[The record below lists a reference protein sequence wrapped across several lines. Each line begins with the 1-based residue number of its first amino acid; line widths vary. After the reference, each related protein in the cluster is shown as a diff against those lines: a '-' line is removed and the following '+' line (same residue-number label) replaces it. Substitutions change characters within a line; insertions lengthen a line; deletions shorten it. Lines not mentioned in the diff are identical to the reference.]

1 MVDQDESETARET
14 GHRRL
19 NLRDIRDSEPG
30 VEETPREDR
39 VGDKLRA
46 ARLKRGEDLAKVAE
60 SLRIRRAYLEALED
74 GRYAALPGRTYAL
87 GFVRSYGAYLG
98 FDGASMADA
107 YKQEFMPAEALR
119 EAAAEA
125 GHAGHGAASS
135 GDNFTFPEVVEEAR
149 LPRGSLIIL
158 FFLLAGAIYGGW
170 YLSISAD
177 RMVSERVPAAQTRTA
192 EEAATPETPILPER
206 EQSFAGDRATAS
218 PLRNRPSARE
228 EESLDTPLATAPAL
242 SGNSVDTAAE
252 TANEP
257 APAPGDAEDTQQLA
271 ALAPEAETAESQPV
285 VTDPRAGRP
294 DETASTEE
302 GPESAAELGQGRVL
316 GGGDAS
322 GRVIVRALK
331 DAWMRIEDGNG
342 TVLINETLKAGDV
355 YRTPD
360 LQGLVLVARDAGA
373 FEILVD
379 EQSVGYAGPSG
390 LVLTGKSLNPAD
402 LR

>member
-30 VEETPREDR
+30 VEEAPREDR

-125 GHAGHGAASS
+125 GGHGAASS

-218 PLRNRPSARE
+218 PLRSRPSERE
-228 EESLDTPLATAPAL
+228 AESLDTTQAAAPAL
-242 SGNSVDTAAE
+242 SEESGNAAAE

-257 APAPGDAEDTQQLA
+257 APAPGDTENTQQLA
-271 ALAPEAETAESQPV
+271 ALAPEAETAASQSV

-302 GPESAAELGQGRVL
+302 GPESAAELGEGRVL
-316 GGGDAS
+316 GGSDAS

>member
-1 MVDQDESETARET
+1 MVDQDEYETARET

-30 VEETPREDR
+30 MEETPREDR

-125 GHAGHGAASS
+125 GHGAAGS

-218 PLRNRPSARE
+218 PLRSRPSERE
-228 EESLDTPLATAPAL
+228 AESLDTPQAAAPAL
-242 SGNSVDTAAE
+242 SEESGNAAAE

-257 APAPGDAEDTQQLA
+257 APASGEAENTQQLA
-271 ALAPEAETAESQPV
+271 ALAPEAETAPSQPV
-285 VTDPRAGRP
+285 VADPRAGRP

-302 GPESAAELGQGRVL
+302 GPESASELGQGRVL
-316 GGGDAS
+316 GDETAS